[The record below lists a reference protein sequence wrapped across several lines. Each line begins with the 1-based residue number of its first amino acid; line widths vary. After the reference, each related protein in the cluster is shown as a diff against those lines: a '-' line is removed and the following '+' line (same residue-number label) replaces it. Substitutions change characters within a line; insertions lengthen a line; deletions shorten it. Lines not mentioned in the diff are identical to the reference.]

1 MIKSEV
7 NPSAVARAQ
16 ELLDHFLANRHERTL
31 EAYRIDIEEF
41 ARFMALRPAT
51 AIARLLASG
60 PSAAHRVVLEYAVN
74 LRRKGR
80 AQATI
85 DRRLCTLR
93 ALVRTA
99 QQLGLVG
106 WVVEVLPEDQVLAA
120 MEVSHPA
127 ESEHYMFPR
136 NPSEIDRLDIQH
148 YALKEAV
155 GANYLAPVVEPSRV
169 LDVGCGTGQWGFE
182 VCQQFPQALIV
193 GFDLA
198 SGKLGWPP
206 RYRLV
211 KGNLLQGL
219 PFAADQFDFVH
230 QRLLVSGV
238 PVASWPSVVAELVRV
253 TKPGGWIELVEP
265 PLGFDQ
271 AGQATQRL
279 FALWKDLLASL
290 ELETASEVSDSLD
303 WYLREAGLKGV
314 VRREIQVPVGEWGG
328 QAGALMVTDF
338 RVTSTRVCEM
348 LEAQSRLS
356 AEEAGELIRAAQ
368 QEVEHSQMFWTLAFA
383 FGQKPGPETG

>member
-7 NPSAVARAQ
+7 DPRAVARAQ
-16 ELLDHFLANRHERTL
+16 ELLDHFLANRNDRTL
-31 EAYRIDIEEF
+31 QAYSIDIEEF
-41 ARFMALRPAT
+41 ARFLALTPAT

-60 PSAAHRVVLEYAVN
+60 PSAARRVVLEYEVD

-106 WVVEVLPEDQVLAA
+106 WVVEGPDEDQVSAA
-120 MEVSHPA
+120 MKVSQPA
-127 ESEHYMFPR
+127 DSEHYMFPR

-148 YALKEAV
+148 YALKETV
-155 GANYLAPVVEPSRV
+155 GANYLAPVEEPSWV

-211 KGNLLQGL
+211 KGNLLHGL
-219 PFAADQFDFVH
+219 PFADDQFDFVH

-238 PVASWPSVVAELVRV
+238 PVAFWPSVVAELVRV

-265 PLGFDQ
+265 PLGFEQ

-279 FALWKDLLASL
+279 FAVWKDLAASL
-290 ELETASEVSDSLD
+290 ELETANEVSGSLD
-303 WYLREAGLKGV
+303 WYLREAGLEGV

-328 QAGALMVTDF
+328 QAGALMATDF

-348 LEAQSRLS
+348 LQAQSRLS

-368 QEVEHSQMFWTLAFA
+368 QEVEHSQMFWTLAIA
-383 FGQKPGPETG
+383 FGQKPD

>member
-1 MIKSEV
+1 MIESEV
-7 NPSAVARAQ
+7 DPRAVARAQ
-16 ELLDHFLANRHERTL
+16 QLLDHFLANRTDRTL
-31 EAYRIDIEEF
+31 QAYSIDIEEF
-41 ARFMALRPAT
+41 ARFLALTPAT

-60 PSAAHRVVLEYAVN
+60 PSAARRVVLEYAVA
-74 LRRKGR
+74 LRWKGR

-106 WVVEVLPEDQVLAA
+106 WVVEVLAEDLVSAA
-120 MEVSHPA
+120 MEVSQPVD
-127 ESEHYMFPR
+127 SEHYFFPR
-136 NPSEIDRLDIQH
+136 NPSEIDRLDVQH
-148 YALKEAV
+148 YALREAV
-155 GANYLAPVVEPSRV
+155 GANYLAPVGEPSRV

-182 VCQQFPQALIV
+182 VCQQLPEALVV
-193 GFDLA
+193 GFDLV

-211 KGNLLQGL
+211 KGNLLKGL
-219 PFAADQFDFVH
+219 PFADDQFDFVH

-238 PVASWPSVVAELVRV
+238 PVAAWPSVVADLVRV
-253 TKPGGWIELVEP
+253 TKPGGWLELVEP

-279 FALWKDLLASL
+279 FALWKDLTASL
-290 ELETASEVSDSLD
+290 ELETESEVSDALD
-303 WYLREAGLKGV
+303 RYLREAALEGV
-314 VRREIQVPVGEWGG
+314 VRREIRVPVGEWGG
-328 QAGALMVTDF
+328 QAGALMATDF

-348 LEAQSRLS
+348 LQAQSRLS

-368 QEVEHSQMFWTLAFA
+368 QEVEQSQMYWTLAIA
-383 FGQKPGPETG
+383 FGQKPD